1 MNNAAKVIKLS
12 VPSCD
17 GKLSVEAALK
27 GRRSIRDYK
36 EGPVDLREVSQL
48 LWAAQG
54 ISRPGRYRTCP
65 SAGALYP
72 LELQVVAGKV
82 DGLSAGIYRY
92 DCANHALSL
101 EGEGDVRPN
110 LARAALGQ
118 SMISLAPV
126 TIAISAIFER
136 SRRKYGERGVRYVFM
151 EAGHAAQNIHLQAV
165 SLNLGTVVIG
175 AFRDEQVKCVLGL
188 QPDESPLLLMPVG
201 KLPMDGA

>member
-1 MNNAAKVIKLS
+1 MNTAARVIKLS
-12 VPSCD
+12 MPFCD

-27 GRRSIRDYK
+27 RRRSTRDFK

-54 ISRPGRYRTCP
+54 TSRPGGYRTCP

-72 LELQVVAGKV
+72 LELQVVAGRV
-82 DGLSAGIYRY
+82 DGLPAGIYRC

-110 LARAALGQ
+110 LAMAALGQ
-118 SMISLAPV
+118 SSISMAPV
-126 TIAISAIFER
+126 TIAISCIFER
-136 SRRKYGERGVRYVFM
+136 TRRKYGERGVRYVFM

-175 AFRDEQVKCVLGL
+175 AFRDDRVKSVLGL

-201 KLPMDGA
+201 KLPMDR